1 MNFEEMKAR
10 VTGLGL
16 WVFSASWAPS
26 EAEVTKARRIIAFL
40 EDRRVLYAPYDIE
53 FPEYCVHSVLEIRK
67 FLTIEIGATTKKTSF
82 SDHLRAM
89 RAACR
94 KFLDQVGPEEPRRM
108 RFRPYYGD
116 GDGWDFSIAL
126 GELRAVFGVY
136 IALIAAQHGLPVEGE
151 LAKTLPPLPQK
162 DDDSDSA
169 HKRAGR
175 AKGKSK

>member
-1 MNFEEMKAR
+1 MTFEEMKAR

-16 WVFSASWAPS
+16 WVVSASWTPT
-26 EAEVTKARRIIAFL
+26 EADVTKARRVIAFL

-53 FPEYCVHSVLEIRK
+53 FPEHCVHSVLEIRK
-67 FLTIEIGATTKKTSF
+67 FLTDEIGAMTKKTPF

-94 KFLDQVGPEEPRRM
+94 KFLDQVGPDEPRRF
-108 RFRPYYGD
+108 RFRPYHGD
-116 GDGWDFSIAL
+116 GEGWDFSMAL

-151 LAKTLPPLPQK
+151 LAKTLPPIPRK
-162 DDDSDSA
+162 DDGSDSVRE
-169 HKRAGR
+169 RAAR
-175 AKGKSK
+175 AKGQG